1 MKSEEPAVGTAPSGD
16 LHHDLDKLRQDVA
29 SLKDSLARVAFGATA
44 QAADA
49 VRGAGQSATSQVGA
63 TASGL
68 MDTGSDLAA
77 SAKDQALTLASQLE
91 ATARRNPLGAI
102 GGALLV
108 GIVLGMMSRGR

>member
-1 MKSEEPAVGTAPSGD
+1 MTEQSADGATPSANLQD
-16 LHHDLDKLRQDVA
+16 DVDKLRHDIA

-49 VRGAGQSATSQVGA
+49 VRGVGQSATSQVGA

-91 ATARRNPLGAI
+91 SATRRNPLGAI

-108 GIVLGMMSRGR
+108 GVVLGMMSRGR

>member
-1 MKSEEPAVGTAPSGD
+1 MSEQPAEGATPNVS
-16 LHHDLDKLRQDVA
+16 LQHDVDKLRQDIA

-49 VRGAGQSATSQVGA
+49 VRGAGQTATEQMGA

-68 MDTGSDLAA
+68 LDTGSDLAA

-91 ATARRNPLGAI
+91 SATRRNPLGAI